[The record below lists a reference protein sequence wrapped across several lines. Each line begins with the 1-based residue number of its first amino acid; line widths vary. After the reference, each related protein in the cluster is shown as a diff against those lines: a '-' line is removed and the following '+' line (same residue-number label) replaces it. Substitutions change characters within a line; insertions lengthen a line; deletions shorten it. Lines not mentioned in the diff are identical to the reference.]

1 MLTYNTETPARI
13 LIVDD
18 HPIVRQGVAMLINQE
33 VDLRVCCEASNSEE
47 GRLMNMQCK
56 PHLAI
61 VDLSLAGL
69 SGLELI
75 KQLRA
80 DAPDLL
86 ILMMSM
92 HDENVYAERVLQAG
106 ARGYLMKQ
114 ETPSTML
121 EAIRQVLRG
130 EIYLSER
137 MHATLLHRLA
147 HHQDHP
153 SPIQSLSSAEFEVL
167 HLIGLGYGT
176 SEIARMLD
184 RSPKTIEA
192 HRANIKSK
200 LDLSS
205 GADLNRFAINW
216 SNGLIPLQD

>member
-1 MLTYNTETPARI
+1 MLIYNAETPARI

-33 VDLRVCCEASNSEE
+33 PDLRVCCEASNAEE
-47 GRLMNMQCK
+47 GRAMNLQCK

-75 KQLRA
+75 KQLRV
-80 DAPDLL
+80 DTPELL

-92 HDENVYAERVLQAG
+92 HDESVYAERVLQAG
-106 ARGYLMKQ
+106 AQGYLMKQ

-121 EAIRQVLRG
+121 QAIRQVLHG
-130 EIYLSER
+130 EIYLSPS
-137 MHATLLHRLA
+137 MHNTILHRLV
-147 HHQDHP
+147 HHQGDN
-153 SPIQSLSSAEFEVL
+153 SPIRSLSSVEFEVL

-200 LDLSS
+200 LKLSS

-216 SNGLIPLQD
+216 TNGLIPLQN